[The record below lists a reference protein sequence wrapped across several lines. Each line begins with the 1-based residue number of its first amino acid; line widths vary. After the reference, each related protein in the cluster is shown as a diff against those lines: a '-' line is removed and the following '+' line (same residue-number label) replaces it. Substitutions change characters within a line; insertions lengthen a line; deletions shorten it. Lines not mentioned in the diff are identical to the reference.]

1 VVTGERKVVSNLERG
16 FEYKENVFDCEGDE
30 ALEQVVRDMVEAPSM
45 ETFKARLNQALSNL
59 IELWMPLFIAGL
71 LDSMP
76 FKGPFQL

>member
-1 VVTGERKVVSNLERG
+1 
-16 FEYKENVFDCEGDE
+16 
-30 ALEQVVRDMVEAPSM
+30 MVDAPSM

-59 IELWMPLFIAGL
+59 IELWMSLFIAGL